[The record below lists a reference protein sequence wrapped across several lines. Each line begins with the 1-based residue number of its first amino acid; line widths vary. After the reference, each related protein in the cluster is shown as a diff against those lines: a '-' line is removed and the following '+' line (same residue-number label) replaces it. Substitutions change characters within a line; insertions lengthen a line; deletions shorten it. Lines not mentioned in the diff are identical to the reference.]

1 MIKDQRLLEIMEKFE
16 RDINDGELLPEIKE
30 MLPRVMTVGELMEV
44 LKDVDPSLPVEL
56 EIADDT
62 TSGGGLITSAFYA
75 MAADE
80 QAYENRKVLSIS
92 ASHPHVWEAF
102 KTEILNTLN

>member
-1 MIKDQRLLEIMEKFE
+1 MIKDPRQLEVMEKFE

-30 MLPRVMTVGELMEV
+30 MLPRVLTVGELIEI
-44 LKDVDPSLPVEL
+44 LQEVDPSLPVEL

-92 ASHPHVWEAF
+92 ASHPHVWEAY
-102 KTEILNTLN
+102 KAEILSAL

>member
-1 MIKDQRLLEIMEKFE
+1 MIKDQRLLEVMEKFE

-30 MLPRVMTVGELMEV
+30 MLPRVMTVGELMEI
-44 LKDVDPSLPVEL
+44 LKEVDPSLPVEL
-56 EIADDT
+56 EIADDV

-80 QAYENRKVLSIS
+80 QSYENRKVLAIS
-92 ASHPHVWEAF
+92 AAHPHVWEAF
-102 KTEILNTLN
+102 KAEVLAVL

>member
-1 MIKDQRLLEIMEKFE
+1 MIKDPRQLEIMEKFE

-30 MLPRVMTVGELMEV
+30 MLPRVLTVGELIEI
-44 LKDVDPSLPVEL
+44 LQEVDPSLPVEL

-92 ASHPHVWEAF
+92 ASHPHVWEAY
-102 KTEILNTLN
+102 KAEILSAL

>member
-1 MIKDQRLLEIMEKFE
+1 MIKDQQLLEVMEKFE

-30 MLPRVMTVGELMEV
+30 MLPRVMTVGELIEI
-44 LKDVDPSLPVEL
+44 LREVDPSLPVEL
-56 EIADDT
+56 EIADEV

-80 QAYENRKVLSIS
+80 QTYENRKVLAIS
-92 ASHPHVWEAF
+92 AAHPLAWQAY
-102 KTEILNTLN
+102 KNEILSVL